1 MADRRISLDRA
12 GYGLL
17 SRTLAECGRDEATG
31 ELRVSG
37 RPGGAFHLRGGLV
50 VAVESPGAPG
60 PEALLLRSGRISGEQ
75 WDGLLDE
82 PGAGRWPEA
91 GLIAH
96 GYAGA
101 AQLRVMR
108 MQALQDA
115 VFAVVAGHVEGVRP
129 LTEPSGSGP
138 LAPVAVGESPLRLLQ
153 EATRKLTALAALP
166 CPVLPD
172 RERPLPA
179 PGAAPDDPRLP
190 SARRDVLTH
199 ANGRRTARDLAFI
212 TGRGVYPV
220 TVEIARMLAEGLL
233 RCADPPP
240 TVLPVPVHIPA
251 TGALVPLRR
260 EEPVRL
266 GELVRI
272 GEPSVPP
279 HPVPQK
285 AQDPQGPQGPQGPQ
299 DSPNSRTSQSPQEP
313 TGRPDPV
320 RAPGPPKRAARQ
332 GKPDAPPVQSPPPPG
347 QPPRQLPRRRPGASG
362 ITESL
367 ADAHREASWKGF
379 FRLRHRIWTP
389 DSGT

>member
-17 SRTLAECGRDEATG
+17 SRTLAECGRDAATG

-75 WDGLLDE
+75 WDGLLRE

-91 GLIAH
+91 GLVAH

-101 AQLRVMR
+101 AQLRVVR
-108 MQALQDA
+108 MMALQDA
-115 VFAVVAGHVEGVRP
+115 VFAVVAGRVDGVEP
-129 LTEPSGSGP
+129 LAEPSGSGSGSGSGPGTGRQDAVFAVVAGRVDGVEP
-138 LAPVAVGESPLRLLQ
+138 LAEPSGSGSGSGPVAPVVIGESPLRLLQ

-179 PGAAPDDPRLP
+179 PGTDADDPRVP
-190 SARRDVLTH
+190 PARRELLTH
-199 ANGRRTARDLAFI
+199 ADGRRTARDLAFT

-220 TVEIARMLAEGLL
+220 TVELARMLAEGLP
-233 RCADPPP
+233 RCEDTTPA
-240 TVLPVPVHIPA
+240 VLPFPVRTPPS
-251 TGALVPLRR
+251 GALSPVRQDRPAPPEAAVRLD
-260 EEPVRL
+260 EPVPAAAPR
-266 GELVRI
+266 
-272 GEPSVPP
+272 PP
-279 HPVPQK
+279 Q
-285 AQDPQGPQGPQGPQ
+285 
-299 DSPNSRTSQSPQEP
+299 
-313 TGRPDPV
+313 RP
-320 RAPGPPKRAARQ
+320 RR
-332 GKPDAPPVQSPPPPG
+332 
-347 QPPRQLPRRRPGASG
+347 LPRREPGASG
-362 ITESL
+362 ITETL
-367 ADAHREASWKGF
+367 AAKRDASWKGF
-379 FRLRHRIWTP
+379 FRLRHRLWSP